1 MRCENYSKITI
12 IVLWGYLFKVT
23 KNVINHQLNTYI
35 ESKGMDPHKMSKE
48 EKDEHKG
55 AMLQEMYEGR
65 KNKRRILYRTV
76 GENEAETFSSYSHSI
91 MIRLFL
97 LISLIIQKQ
106 EESP

>member
-1 MRCENYSKITI
+1 MSQNSLHDLAQ
-12 IVLWGYLFKVT
+12 VLDHTL
-23 KNVINHQLNTYI
+23 
-35 ESKGMDPHKMSKE
+35 D
-48 EKDEHKG
+48 
-55 AMLQEMYEGR
+55 
-65 KNKRRILYRTV
+65 NKRRILYRTV